1 MWEGD
6 FLLPFLSYGV
16 ILVFTE
22 FFKKLSIKQKQAV
35 WGYVFLIVP
44 LLFYIGVRFYPTFN
58 SFYISLTDW
67 DIVSANKNF
76 IGLANY
82 RELFS
87 DKVFWKTLGNTLEY
101 VIYGLP
107 INLFLSFVIAY
118 NINKLTKGVSIYRTL
133 YFIPY
138 LTSLVAVSWVWR
150 WLYQPVPMGFINNML
165 SQAGNAQQPFLNSTT
180 QALPSILA
188 PTIWV
193 QMGFQIIIFL
203 AGLKGIPQYLYEA
216 ADIDGASNMQKLF
229 NITIPLL
236 RPTIIFLVVTGS
248 IRYLRIFTQVYNMT
262 YQGEGGPLNS
272 TKPLV
277 LYIYNS
283 AFRRFEMGYAAAM
296 TVVLFAIIFIITLFQ
311 LKVLNKND

>member
-1 MWEGD
+1 MIKD
-6 FLLPFLSYGV
+6 FFN
-16 ILVFTE
+16 
-22 FFKKLSIKQKQAV
+22 KLSIKQKQAV
-35 WGYVFLIVP
+35 WGYAFLIIP
-44 LLFYIGVRFYPTFN
+44 TIFYLSIRFYPTFN

-67 DIVSANKNF
+67 DIVSANKNL
-76 IGLANY
+76 IGLENY
-82 RELFS
+82 KELFT
-87 DKVFWKTLGNTLEY
+87 DKVFHKTLINTLKY

-107 INLFLSFVIAY
+107 INLVLSFIVAY
-118 NINKLTKGVSIYRTL
+118 NINKLKKGVGIYRTL

-150 WLYQPVPMGFINNML
+150 WLYQPVPLGLINNFL
-165 SQAGNAQQPFLNSTT
+165 SGVGISQQPFLNSTT

-203 AGLKGIPQYLYEA
+203 AGLKGIPNSLYEA
-216 ADIDGASNMQKLF
+216 ADIDGASKMQKLF
-229 NITIPLL
+229 RITIPLL
-236 RPTIIFLVVTGS
+236 RPTIVFLVVTGS

-283 AFRRFEMGYAAAM
+283 AFRRFEMGYASAM
-296 TVVLFAIIFIITLFQ
+296 TVVLFIIILIITLVQ

>member
-1 MWEGD
+1 M
-6 FLLPFLSYGV
+6 
-16 ILVFTE
+16 
-22 FFKKLSIKQKQAV
+22 FKKLFSKLTIKQKQAL
-35 WGYVFLIVP
+35 WGYLFLIVP
-44 LLFYIGVRFYPTFN
+44 MIFYLGVRFYPTLN

-67 DIVSANKNF
+67 DIVSKNKNF
-76 IGLANY
+76 IGISNY
-82 RELFS
+82 IELFH
-87 DKVFWKTLGNTLEY
+87 DEVFWKTLGNTFEY
-101 VIYGLP
+101 IIYGLP
-107 INLFLSFVIAY
+107 LNLFLSFVIAY
-118 NINKLTKGVSIYRTL
+118 NINKLRYGLTIYRTL

-150 WLYQPVPMGFINNML
+150 WLYQPIPLGIFNNFL
-165 SQAGNAQQPFLNSTT
+165 AQFGIAQQPFLESTS

-193 QMGFQIIIFL
+193 QIGFQVIIFL
-203 AGLKGIPQYLYEA
+203 AGLKGVPKYLYEA

-229 NITIPLL
+229 RITIPLL
-236 RPTIIFLVVTGS
+236 RPTIVFLVVTGS

-283 AFRRFEMGYAAAM
+283 AFRRFEMGYASAM
-296 TVVLFAIIFIITLFQ
+296 TVILFVIILVITLFQ
-311 LKVLNKND
+311 LKVLNKHD